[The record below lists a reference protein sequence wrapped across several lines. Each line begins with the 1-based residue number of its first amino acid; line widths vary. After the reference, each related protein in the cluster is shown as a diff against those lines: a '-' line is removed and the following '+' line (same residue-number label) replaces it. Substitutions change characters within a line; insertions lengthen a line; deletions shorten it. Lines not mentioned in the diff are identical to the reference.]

1 MKAQATLLRRRNS
14 GHERF
19 DRGVTGRAESTRPGE
34 GRASDQRGDRAHPP
48 AILYGSRKPLYW
60 RLPASRQQTPPQPI
74 NAYVVEHAK
83 TLILSGTGQE
93 RHSAT
98 DDTHFPGGL
107 TGYLNRRFARSD
119 KGGSVQVPRTVQPP
133 AGRCTR
139 RVVRT

>member
-1 MKAQATLLRRRNS
+1 V
-14 GHERF
+14 
-19 DRGVTGRAESTRPGE
+19 D
-34 GRASDQRGDRAHPP
+34 
-48 AILYGSRKPLYW
+48 
-60 RLPASRQQTPPQPI
+60 PPQPI